1 MNTAIE
7 IEPPS
12 LADIRAAAT
21 RIAGWVRRTPMIR
34 AAPARRPAADGMAL
48 WLKLESLQISGSFK
62 ARGASNRVAALD
74 PSSRARGLVTAS
86 GGNHGLGVAYA
97 GWRAGAPTR
106 VYLAANTPPRK
117 ADQLRAWG
125 AEVVIEGAV
134 WDDANRVAQR
144 DAERTGRC
152 YIHPFADPLVI
163 AGQGSLGLEILDDL
177 PALDSV
183 LVAIGGG
190 GLISGVALAIKAL
203 RPQTRVIGIEPVGA
217 PTLHASVAAG
227 HLVTLETIDTAAN
240 TLAPRRSAQ
249 INLGIISRLVDEILL
264 VEDEEM
270 REAARWL
277 WREFGIGAELS
288 AAAPIAAL
296 LTGKFRPEPGTEI
309 CALVCG
315 AGADGADW
323 TPPPAAR
330 YQ

>member
-227 HLVTLETIDTAAN
+227 
-240 TLAPRRSAQ
+240 
-249 INLGIISRLVDEILL
+249 
-264 VEDEEM
+264 
-270 REAARWL
+270 
-277 WREFGIGAELS
+277 
-288 AAAPIAAL
+288 
-296 LTGKFRPEPGTEI
+296 TGP
-309 CALVCG
+309 V
-315 AGADGADW
+315 
-323 TPPPAAR
+323 
-330 YQ
+330 